1 VSLDELITDVAS
13 ALRSAATV
21 VDACQA
27 ALDVVSR
34 KREAM
39 SAIVLRVRDHLRC
52 VAATRSWHVFSSAP
66 PGAGVVGRV
75 VGSGQPA
82 LVSDITRD
90 PDYIPLGPDV
100 VLEICYPIPGPTG
113 PYGALNF
120 EFTDPVDVD
129 WWTELAGRVAALLG
143 ARVTELGGTPAESRS
158 EMLVRHALELATASN
173 DADLLAHSLDAACAV
188 TGMDT
193 AVLLLIKP
201 YGIEINI
208 DLVNPTPLARRIA
221 DIPQERLAPFVTRAR
236 EYGASYSLGDPA
248 DHNASGF
255 EALTSLGVRTLV
267 AVPVGAT
274 APDGGVLLV
283 ADTRVERPD
292 AVTVN
297 LLNLLAVQAFSSWQR
312 IQTLAHLHRLAASDP
327 LTGLRH
333 QAAFSERLARAKAEE
348 TAVFAIDID
357 SFKTINDTYGHQAG
371 DKALVDLA
379 QALSI
384 ALRSE
389 DELYR
394 IGGDEFAAV
403 VDVSRSEEAIGVADR
418 LVSAARAVG
427 QTISVGVAIRR
438 DGEAAEETLSR
449 ADAAL
454 YIAKRSGRD
463 GVRLAG

>member
-1 VSLDELITDVAS
+1 LDQIVPDVAS
-13 ALRSAATV
+13 ALRSAETV

-27 ALDVVSR
+27 ALDVVGR
-34 KREAM
+34 KCGAM

-52 VAATRSWHVFSSAP
+52 VAATGSWHVFSSAP

-75 VGSGQPA
+75 VASNRTA
-82 LVSDITRD
+82 VVTDITRD

-100 VLEICYPIPGPTG
+100 VTEICAPIPGPDG
-113 PYGALNF
+113 PYGAINL
-120 EFTDPVDVD
+120 EFAHSVDVD
-129 WWTELAGRVAALLG
+129 RWLTLIEDVAGALG
-143 ARVTELGGTPAESRS
+143 TRIAELGGTPAESRS
-158 EMLVRHALELATASN
+158 EMLVRHALELATATT
-173 DADLLAHSLDAACAV
+173 DVELLAHSLNAACSV

-208 DLVNPTPLARRIA
+208 DLANPTPLARRIA
-221 DIPQERLAPFVTRAR
+221 DIPQEQLAPFVTRAR
-236 EYGASYSLGDPA
+236 QYGASYSLGDPA
-248 DHNASGF
+248 DHNTSGF

-274 APDGGVLLV
+274 SPDGGVLLV
-283 ADTRVERPD
+283 ADTRAARPD

-297 LLNLLAVQAFSSWQR
+297 LLSLLAVQAFSSWQR
-312 IQTLAHLHRLAASDP
+312 IQTLVYLHRLAASDP

-333 QAAFSERLARAKAEE
+333 QGAFGERLARAKADE

-357 SFKTINDTYGHQAG
+357 SFKTVNDTYGHQAG

-379 QALSI
+379 HALSI

-403 VDVSRSEEAIGVADR
+403 VDVTRSDEAVGVAER

-454 YIAKRSGRD
+454 YIAKRNGRD